1 MEKTIIKENMKIE
14 LKKPILIEGLPGL
27 GMVGKI
33 ATRYLIKQLKAKK
46 LAELYSPHFPYYVL
60 VNKQGSVR
68 LLRGEFYFWKNETG
82 ENDLIL
88 LTGDHQA
95 QTIEGQYEVASCI
108 LDFAEKYGVKVAVT
122 IGGYRK
128 EAQETPKVIAVC
140 TSPKLLKRALQ
151 ADAVASPAGNPIV
164 GTAGLLLGLA
174 RFRNMDALC
183 LLGETCG
190 YLRDPRAAKS
200 ILHVLQKILD
210 FKVDLSGLE
219 GEIEKS
225 NEIVEKMREI
235 EERREAYSQ
244 KIRQMEEERITYI
257 S

>member
-1 MEKTIIKENMKIE
+1 MEKTIIKEKMKPE
-14 LKKPILIEGLPGL
+14 LKKPVLIEGLPGL
-27 GMVGKI
+27 GMVGRI

-60 VNKQGSVR
+60 VNKKGSAR
-68 LLRGEFYFWKNETG
+68 LLRGEFYFWKNETK

-108 LDFAEKYGVKVAVT
+108 LDFAKKYGVKIAVT

-128 EAQETPKVIAVC
+128 EAEETPKVIAVS
-140 TSPKLLKRALQ
+140 TNPELLNRALQ
-151 ADAVASPAGNPIV
+151 AEAVASPAGNPIV
-164 GTAGLLLGLA
+164 GTAGLLLGMA
-174 RFRNMDALC
+174 RFRNIDALC

-200 ILHVLQKILD
+200 VLSVLQKILD
-210 FKVDLSGLE
+210 LKVDLSGLE

-225 NEIVEKMREI
+225 DEIIEKMREI
-235 EERREAYSQ
+235 EERREAYAQ
-244 KIRQMEEERITYI
+244 KIRQMEEGRITYI

>member
-1 MEKTIIKENMKIE
+1 MEKTNIKEKMKPE
-14 LKKPILIEGLPGL
+14 LKKPVLIEGLPGL
-27 GMVGKI
+27 GMVGRI

-60 VNKQGSVR
+60 VNKKGNVR
-68 LLRGEFYFWKNETG
+68 LLRGEFYFWKNEAG

-95 QTIEGQYEVASCI
+95 QTIEGQYDVASCI
-108 LDFAEKYGVKVAVT
+108 LDFAEKHRVKMTVT
-122 IGGYRK
+122 IGGYRR
-128 EAQETPKVIAVC
+128 EAKGAPKVVAVS
-140 TSPKLLKRALQ
+140 TNPKFLDKALRAE
-151 ADAVASPAGNPIV
+151 AVASPAGNPIV

-174 RFRNMDALC
+174 RFRNIDALC

-200 ILHVLQKILD
+200 VLLVLQKLLHL
-210 FKVDLSGLE
+210 KVDFDELE
-219 GEIEKS
+219 GEIKKS
-225 NEIVEKMREI
+225 DEIMEKMREI
-235 EERREAYSQ
+235 EDRREEYAQ
-244 KIRQMEEERITYI
+244 KVRQMEEERITYI